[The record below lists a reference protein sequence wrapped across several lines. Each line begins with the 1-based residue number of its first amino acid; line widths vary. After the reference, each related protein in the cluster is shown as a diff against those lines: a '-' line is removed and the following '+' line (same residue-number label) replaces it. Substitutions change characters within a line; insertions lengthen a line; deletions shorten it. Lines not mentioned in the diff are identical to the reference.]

1 MKDEIEQELIRQT
14 ALVIAKVMSQA
25 SSTTGRL
32 FWADVLKEVT
42 RILGTGEP

>member
-1 MKDEIEQELIRQT
+1 MKDEIEQELICQT

-32 FWADVLKEVT
+32 FWADVLKEAL
-42 RILGTGEP
+42 RILEIGEP

>member
-14 ALVIAKVMSQA
+14 ATVIARVMSQV
-25 SSTTGRL
+25 SSSRSRL

-42 RILGTGEP
+42 RILGTEDL